1 MYGLQFVLIIRRGD
15 FMYFVTKGYI
25 VKVRAI
31 VLDGDYTLRTVIRD
45 GFLVYSRI
53 YSVDTVHIINVSSL
67 SRRALNS
74 WTWS

>member
-1 MYGLQFVLIIRRGD
+1 MYGLQFVLIIKRGV

-31 VLDGDYTLRTVIRD
+31 VLDGGYTLRKAIRD

-53 YSVDTVHIINVSSL
+53 YSVDSVCDIYFSNH
-67 SRRALNS
+67 
-74 WTWS
+74 